1 MPPSKLHLHKN
12 KESNQKILHNNSTDN
27 PVIYNHHNDNIDSIR
42 ITPKTTQLYYPLK
55 HCKIINTNNDNDD
68 LLHITNLKQQP
79 QQQHDKINGHIKSP
93 LQVPVTKLPK
103 PHTYKQIKLIDDKF
117 QLDIINMIAYV
128 ETYYCSIT
136 HFTPREMCFT
146 IPYDKVIRLKSNLN
160 FLLFSFS
167 ISFLIREE
175 KSNSN
180 ISTIKD
186 SNTTI
191 KQFESN
197 VSLQS
202 YKDTSPNLSS
212 SSMKQDLQYLKPSI
226 LNGQYSSQVQ
236 LNNNHISSHNLLDK
250 NITRRYLNDTK
261 SASISDLSHS
271 SLRINHKTLNNKSI
285 KDSPLLSKSS
295 IFITTESNSL
305 NDVSFTSDN
314 VNNSIHQ
321 HPKIT
326 IIREDVNNR
335 KMNSYPKLP
344 ITQQLT
350 YRKDIPLDQSPLS
363 NVSYES
369 LPNVSS
375 TSSKLHSSIVQMNN
389 QHHHS
394 NSALHNEM
402 DITNSDKV
410 MHFTNTSYVNSNKI
424 NSIRQY
430 EQYKSTPNIN
440 IPMKKTKPLKLLSK
454 VNETYVTHIARPLK
468 PEFSNDNLKHFN
480 SSSEQDLLFNSK
492 MKSNTNET
500 NRRFSSELDTLK
512 QYQNKGLLN
521 SYDHYL
527 NKQMNIKK
535 LNETVNNVQLSTCRH
550 RSYEQNLNKNGDV
563 NLSNG
568 HLVQPIVVQRQY
580 ASNNFV
586 SSKPLNTQL
595 SENYTNHSDYNPIKN
610 VSFINL

>member
-117 QLDIINMIAYV
+117 Q
-128 ETYYCSIT
+128 
-136 HFTPREMCFT
+136 
-146 IPYDKVIRLKSNLN
+146 
-160 FLLFSFS
+160 
-167 ISFLIREE
+167 EE

-250 NITRRYLNDTK
+250 SITRKYLNDTK

-271 SLRINHKTLNNKSI
+271 SLRIHHKTLNNKSI

-375 TSSKLHSSIVQMNN
+375 TSSKLHSSIIQMNN

-394 NSALHNEM
+394 NSALHNEVNHVTWKLSNTIDDNNLNDKVEM

-410 MHFTNTSYVNSNKI
+410 MHFTNTSYINFNNI
-424 NSIRQY
+424 NSIKQY

-468 PEFSNDNLKHFN
+468 PEFSNDTLKHFN
-480 SSSEQDLLFNSK
+480 TSSEQDLLFNRK
-492 MKSNTNET
+492 MKSNKNET

-512 QYQNKGLLN
+512 QYNNEGLLN

-563 NLSNG
+563 NLLNG
-568 HLVQPIVVQRQY
+568 HIVQPIVVQRQY